1 MVDHQLTEEQIADF
15 FHFDK
20 KDDGKISTVEMG
32 SVMRL
37 LWEDPTEAALEEMI
51 KEVDAN
57 RNGTIE
63 FPEFLTMMKAKDTD
77 REKEIQEAFR
87 FFDKDGNGF
96 ISAAELGQVVASLGE
111 KITEEEVDKMIQEAD
126 TDGDGQVNY
135 EEFVRI
141 MKKWRSIERL
151 DAPSIC
157 K

>member
-1 MVDHQLTEEQIADF
+1 MADQFTKEQIAEFKDGF
-15 FHFDK
+15 ILFDK
-20 KDDGKISTVEMG
+20 DNNG
-32 SVMRL
+32 SITSKELGVVMRSVG
-37 LWEDPTEAALEEMI
+37 ENPTEEELQEMI
-51 KEVDAN
+51 DEVDAN
-57 RNGTIE
+57 GNGTIE

-141 MKKWRSIERL
+141 IK
-151 DAPSIC
+151 
-157 K
+157 

>member
-1 MVDHQLTEEQIADF
+1 MADQFTKEQIDEFKDGFILFDKDNNGSITAKELGVVMRSVGENPTEEELQ
-15 FHFDK
+15 
-20 KDDGKISTVEMG
+20 
-32 SVMRL
+32 VMI
-37 LWEDPTEAALEEMI
+37 D
-51 KEVDAN
+51 EVDAN
-57 RNGTIE
+57 GNGTIE

-141 MKKWRSIERL
+141 MK
-151 DAPSIC
+151 
-157 K
+157 

>member
-1 MVDHQLTEEQIADF
+1 MADQFTKEQIDEF
-15 FHFDK
+15 KDGFSLFDK
-20 KDDGKISTVEMG
+20 DNDGSITAKELGM
-32 SVMRL
+32 VMRSVG
-37 LWEDPTEAALEEMI
+37 ENPTDEELQEMI
-51 KEVDAN
+51 NEVDAN
-57 RNGTIE
+57 GNGTIE

-141 MKKWRSIERL
+141 MK
-151 DAPSIC
+151 
-157 K
+157 

>member
-1 MVDHQLTEEQIADF
+1 MADQFTKEQIDEFKDGFIIFDKDNNGSITSKELGVVMRSVGENPTEEELQ
-15 FHFDK
+15 
-20 KDDGKISTVEMG
+20 
-32 SVMRL
+32 
-37 LWEDPTEAALEEMI
+37 EMI
-51 KEVDAN
+51 DEVDAN
-57 RNGTIE
+57 GNGTIE

-141 MKKWRSIERL
+141 MK
-151 DAPSIC
+151 
-157 K
+157 

>member
-1 MVDHQLTEEQIADF
+1 MPLIGLGLVDTI
-15 FHFDK
+15 
-20 KDDGKISTVEMG
+20 
-32 SVMRL
+32 
-37 LWEDPTEAALEEMI
+37 EDVEEMVLA
-51 KEVDAN
+51 VDEDGSGN
-57 RNGTIE
+57 IE

-77 REKEIQEAFR
+77 REKEIQEA

-141 MKKWRSIERL
+141 MK
-151 DAPSIC
+151 
-157 K
+157 